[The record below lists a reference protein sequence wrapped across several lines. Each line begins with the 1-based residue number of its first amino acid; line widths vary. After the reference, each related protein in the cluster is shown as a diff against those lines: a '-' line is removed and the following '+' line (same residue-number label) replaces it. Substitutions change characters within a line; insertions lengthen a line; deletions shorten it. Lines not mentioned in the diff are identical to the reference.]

1 MNYPNNIEQ
10 DYKEFKEQSERDD
23 PTLGYTEEELRYI
36 WFAED
41 IIGFTSYDDELSY
54 KMGKKLFETC
64 KAIIL
69 SNQIEL
75 INNDYEYYIIC
86 LNLIGE
92 DNLDWGS
99 SIRFC
104 WFNDNDKTY
113 RITDAVKYIV
123 KQNTLK

>member
-86 LNLIGE
+86 LNLICE
-92 DNLDWGS
+92 DNLD
-99 SIRFC
+99 
-104 WFNDNDKTY
+104 
-113 RITDAVKYIV
+113 
-123 KQNTLK
+123 